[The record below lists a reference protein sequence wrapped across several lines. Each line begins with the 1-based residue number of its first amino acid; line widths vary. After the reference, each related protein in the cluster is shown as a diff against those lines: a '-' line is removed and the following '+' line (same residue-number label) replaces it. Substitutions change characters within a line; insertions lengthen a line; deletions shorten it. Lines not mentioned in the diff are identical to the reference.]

1 MLNIREDLKKL
12 LLEAEKVVP
21 AKEKL
26 SDSTEEQAAR
36 IREMQAR
43 IQAATKKEAEEKKSA
58 EAAAPKKDVVEDSD
72 VAFWRGDN
80 FVSLCRFALD
90 IPECLPL
97 VAQCLRGDFNI
108 GIKTDKGLVRTN
120 PLFDKGLEEVMQFY
134 VDVVDCFNAGEI
146 PGDAEKSKV
155 RKALNAMQ
163 LYSEIHGGEVEENRI
178 KSIEKSFTNKD
189 FVFLTEKPTEELEK
203 ELTDLCVA
211 GNVVNW
217 ERTKTFQNSDKYG
230 SDLMILRDI
239 FKPKRTQS
247 SLVNQSFPGIMSDAT
262 LDNFYE
268 DPSNQFATYLKSFAW
283 GKRSHDISDETVIEA
298 RVDRVPGDQGAK
310 SGDFDQFILNLLISY
325 LSYILN
331 NNNKVDAGEI
341 LKSANLM
348 SINQSKHGV
357 TMGGIISFD
366 TVEALKGTDTVGVG
380 AGALDSQSDLDDP
393 DYRAASSESADDYGA
408 GLLVGG
414 VGGQFA
420 ADTRAGEDLYAAE
433 DLRRL
438 LDQLKTGKDWTT
450 ENNILFLS
458 NALKT
463 ADGADG
469 LSAVLSKVFIALP
482 GTIIR
487 PSYDCP
493 VIQDNKVDTI
503 NLLDKIKD
511 LATTSNFIKSL
522 SELVFLLAPST
533 SATIVRENK
542 LPIRTLLGQLLEA
555 SKPLPT
561 LSTEITPGLVQE
573 WIAALPKTL
582 EEARSAFSVSQS
594 ISKSEMGFTLL
605 NASKEAK
612 KVNDIYNKVCS
623 GAPLFQAMSPNEFSP
638 IPPEGLVDGS
648 YLQTQ
653 LGINIVPEIAPGI
666 VGITSGQASQGQTR
680 VKTDN
685 LEQVWDIYFTAI
697 KEILEPSNIT
707 SWGLLTP
714 TLMSDEPNDPQASYG
729 VLYIT
734 PKYLPPNDKVGNKTI
749 KPLFKPGQES
759 DFTPLRANILSAIS
773 ERKDKFLSATNLDQ
787 IKQLLTEIM
796 AAFGAKKQLRFFSS
810 PDTQSI
816 DIRKK
821 CPLYK
826 LVDPT
831 KAFGAS
837 LKRIEKTYA
846 FPSGGGTTTN
856 PFEDL
861 VANILVTNN
870 KSTAEAIIYNKV
882 YSLFEAEEPTKE
894 STTKFELAIC
904 NAAIN
909 THIRARILLHLARMV
924 ELIQD
929 CFILLRETVVALKT
943 VVTEKLAEDNIGA
956 SEKLFSDLAEI
967 IANIL
972 PEREKSSLDG
982 IRAKI
987 ATGVLKINAPQ
998 EKAESAR
1005 QATSKLKDAASLDV
1019 TYGGGD

>member
-247 SLVNQSFPGIMSDAT
+247 SLVNQSFPSIMSDAT

-582 EEARSAFSVSQS
+582 EEAKSAFSVSQS
-594 ISKSEMGFTLL
+594 ISKSEMGFMLL

-666 VGITSGQASQGQTR
+666 VGITAGQASQGQTK

-714 TLMSDEPNDPQASYG
+714 TILSYDDPTATVG
-729 VLYIT
+729 ILYPT
-734 PKYLPPNDKVGNKTI
+734 SEYPLGSKVGTKTI
-749 KPLFKPGQES
+749 KPLFDTKDQ
-759 DFTPLRANILSAIS
+759 FTPLRANILSAIS
-773 ERKDKFLSATNLDQ
+773 ERKDKFLSATNLKQ
-787 IKQLLTEIM
+787 IEQLLIEIS
-796 AAFGAKKQLRFFSS
+796 ATFASKKALRFFSS
-810 PDTQSI
+810 PLTQAI
-816 DIRKK
+816 DDRKK
-821 CPLYK
+821 GPLYK
-826 LVDPT
+826 LLDPK
-831 KAFGAS
+831 KAFS
-837 LKRIEKTYA
+837 IYLKNIDQTHA
-846 FPSGGGTTTN
+846 FPLRGGTTTN

-894 STTKFELAIC
+894 STTRLELAIC

-924 ELIQD
+924 ELIQG